1 MVSPP
6 DGRMYSFRAANS
18 RILRTSAPNH
28 AQAPLAGYGGRPFT
42 NPEVVLMS
50 SLKPRLYPFLL
61 AAIGVFAATGG
72 GWRLG

>member
-1 MVSPP
+1 
-6 DGRMYSFRAANS
+6 
-18 RILRTSAPNH
+18 
-28 AQAPLAGYGGRPFT
+28 
-42 NPEVVLMS
+42 MS